1 MDFEKNTWHK
11 IRVRATQDRLEAWIG
26 GEKPVDVCTKGRKI
40 AVRAEVAPS
49 QPFGVAAWNTKA
61 ALRNIRLRLLTEAEI
76 RQSARE
82 RESLWGYMNAM

>member
-1 MDFEKNTWHK
+1 M
-11 IRVRATQDRLEAWIG
+11 
-26 GEKPVDVCTKGRKI
+26 DVCTKGRKI